1 MDGKWVL
8 ATTQTYLLVIPTEC
22 GSGKI
27 GFEQRMGKEKP
38 MPKKLQIKP
47 GDLAK
52 YKIKSLNFTKA
63 RFNNFNCSGQE
74 ETGIVTSTGDYLIA
88 WNFKK
93 VKRGQLSS
101 YSIKKLNDKLVD
113 NQF

>member
-1 MDGKWVL
+1 
-8 ATTQTYLLVIPTEC
+8 
-22 GSGKI
+22 
-27 GFEQRMGKEKP
+27 
-38 MPKKLQIKP
+38 MPKKLQIKAQ
-47 GDLAK
+47 DLSK
-52 YKIKSLNFTKA
+52 YKIRSLDFTKA
-63 RFNNFNCSGQE
+63 RFNNFNTSNGE
-74 ETGIVTSTGDYLIA
+74 ETGIVTSTGDYLVT